1 LANDIRAWGGD
12 VNGGGHTLSNVI
24 ISGSVTAGMPDPTT
38 TLGDLI
44 VRGSNPPPTRLG
56 VGTNGQVLTADNTQP
71 LGLAWK
77 TPAAASPVTSVFGRT
92 GTIVATAGDYTV
104 SQITGALP
112 DPTTVKGDI
121 LARGASMINRLG
133 VGADGTVLTAD
144 STQTLG
150 VKWATPAGAVASVFG
165 RTGVV
170 TAQAGDYTAAQVTG
184 AVPNTVQVVAG
195 TGMSGG
201 GALTGNVT
209 LNALVT
215 SVFGRTGAVV
225 LTAADISA
233 GGGVLATR
241 QVLAGAGMTGG
252 GNLGADVTLSAAVT
266 SVFGRSGAVVLTAAD
281 MTGVGGVVSS
291 RQILAGTGLTGGGDL
306 SADRTL
312 AIVPK
317 SVNQLVAV
325 AYAGTV
331 AGTRP
336 TVNFLSTGGVTISA
350 ADNSGNNSV
359 DVTFGVT
366 GASVGLAVN
375 GSTIG
380 TRPTLNFIPGSNT
393 TISASDNSTN
403 NRVDITIS
411 AAISGGGGAQTPW
424 VSNIDGASYQLANV
438 SFIGVNRPADASN
451 AQISVNST
459 VADGLRIST
468 SSASGLAQATLMNS
482 DSSAKLIFIASGS
495 TAATKPS
502 TAQINT
508 VGPLLLETNSI
519 EAARISTAQRVLIGT
534 TTDDG
539 VNLLQVNGKIKSL
552 TGGIVFPDNTV
563 QTTAAAGGFSD
574 PTTTK
579 GDLIVHGTTTTRLPV
594 GADGLVLTADSTQ
607 TLGVKWS
614 AAAGGVASVFGRTGA
629 VVATTGDYTVGQVT
643 GAVPNTT
650 QVIAGTGL
658 SGGGALSGDVTLNQA
673 ADSVLQK
680 TLYMLGG
687 TNISL
692 RSYLNF
698 IQGAN
703 VSLTLTDNTASNR
716 TDATIAVTA
725 IPWSIITGAPT
736 YLSQWTSGS
745 GGSIYYTA
753 GPVGIG
759 TSSPLGTL
767 HVHSGTNQNAL
778 LYAAGTGIMGLQGVT
793 DANAATNISINPY
806 GGNVGIGTSSPQGTL
821 EVHVAANAN
830 FVLYSGGS
838 GVTVVSTINDAN
850 SNITPMSFNASWYNF
865 AGGNVGIGVTNPN
878 SPLTVVGAAGSWPQ
892 IQISQTSGATKSAG
906 LFVNTGAGDP
916 TQGGFSINR
925 VGASGWEATLFAINL
940 ANGFVGIG
948 TGTPAA
954 PLEILGVSATGGLV
968 AKMKATGAN
977 FGYIRLDTSDATKGT
992 GVYGYSNGVWMGE
1005 LDFGADGSVSL
1016 WSKSAAAVPF
1026 FINAAGSVGIN
1037 TSGPA
1042 ATLDVNGNIGL
1053 HDTSLL
1059 FRSGGSDTN
1068 HGIVYDAGPNGPR
1081 LFGFAGIGF
1090 GVTSG
1095 GYAEKM
1101 RLTATGLGIL
1111 KTPSVALDV
1120 HGGITSDGAINALS
1134 LSCSNICNASGFQ
1147 SSGPP
1152 NPGSGQSGIFRVM
1165 DSAGSSY
1172 YNITMNGGI
1181 LTNYV
1186 AVSDVR
1192 VKKNIRPFT
1201 KGLDAI
1207 LKLRPTA
1214 FEYTEPKGLGGE
1226 TFYNVIAQEA
1236 QNVFPEAVKEMDGI
1250 LDDKPTKMLN
1260 IVDQPILMALINA
1273 IQMLDARLMVLEKN

>member
-1 LANDIRAWGGD
+1 
-12 VNGGGHTLSNVI
+12 
-24 ISGSVTAGMPDPTT
+24 
-38 TLGDLI
+38 
-44 VRGSNPPPTRLG
+44 
-56 VGTNGQVLTADNTQP
+56 
-71 LGLAWK
+71 
-77 TPAAASPVTSVFGRT
+77 
-92 GTIVATAGDYTV
+92 
-104 SQITGALP
+104 
-112 DPTTVKGDI
+112 
-121 LARGASMINRLG
+121 
-133 VGADGTVLTAD
+133 
-144 STQTLG
+144 
-150 VKWATPAGAVASVFG
+150 
-165 RTGVV
+165 
-170 TAQAGDYTAAQVTG
+170 
-184 AVPNTVQVVAG
+184 
-195 TGMSGG
+195 
-201 GALTGNVT
+201 
-209 LNALVT
+209 
-215 SVFGRTGAVV
+215 VFGRTGAVV

-233 GGGVLATR
+233 GGGVPATR
-241 QVLAGAGMTGG
+241 QILAGAGMAGG

-281 MTGVGGVVSS
+281 MTGAGGVVSS
-291 RQILAGTGLTGGGDL
+291 RQILAGTGLAGGGDL

-312 AIVPK
+312 SVVAK

-325 AYAGTV
+325 AYAGSI

-336 TVNFLSTGGVTISA
+336 TVNFLSSGGVTISA
-350 ADNSGNNSV
+350 ADNVSNNSV
-359 DVTFGVT
+359 DVTFGIA

-411 AAISGGGGAQTPW
+411 AAISGGAGAQTPW
-424 VSNIDGASYQLANV
+424 VSNIDAASYQLANV
-438 SFIGVNRPADASN
+438 SFIGVNRPTDSSN
-451 AQISVNST
+451 AHISVNST
-459 VADGLRIST
+459 VSDGLRISN
-468 SSASGLAQATLMNS
+468 SSASGLAQASLINS
-482 DSSAKLIFIASGS
+482 DSSAKLILIASGS
-495 TAATKPS
+495 TAASKPS

-508 VGPLLLETNSI
+508 AGPLLVSTNSL
-519 EAARISTAQRVLIGT
+519 EAMRISTAQRVLIGT

-579 GDLIVHGTTTTRLPV
+579 GDLIVHGATTTRLPV

-658 SGGGALSGDVTLNQA
+658 SGGGALSGNVTLNQL

-680 TLYMLGG
+680 TQYMLGG
-687 TNISL
+687 TNTSL

-703 VSLTLTDNTASNR
+703 VSLTVTDNTANNR

-745 GGSIYYTA
+745 GGSIYYTG

-759 TSSPLGTL
+759 TSSPLGTF

-778 LYAAGTGIMGLQGVT
+778 LYAVGAGIMGLQGVT

-806 GGNVGIGTSSPQGTL
+806 GGNVGIGTSSP
-821 EVHVAANAN
+821 
-830 FVLYSGGS
+830 
-838 GVTVVSTINDAN
+838 
-850 SNITPMSFNASWYNF
+850 
-865 AGGNVGIGVTNPN
+865 N
-878 SPLTVVGAAGSWPQ
+878 SPLTVVGAAGTWPQ

-916 TQGGFSINR
+916 TQGGFTINR
-925 VGASGWEATLFAINL
+925 VGASGWEATLMTVNL
-940 ANGFVGIG
+940 ANGAVGIG
-948 TGTPAA
+948 TNPLGQFQVRVAANANFVVYNGGSGVTVLSAINDANSNVTPIQFNALWYNFAGGNVGIGIQNPQA
-954 PLEILGVSATGGLV
+954 PLDILGVSATGGLV
-968 AKMKATGAN
+968 AHMKATGAN
-977 FGYIRLDTSDATKGT
+977 FGYISLDTSNATKGT
-992 GVYGYSNGVWMGE
+992 GIYGYSNGVWMGE
-1005 LDFGADGSVSL
+1005 LDFGSDGSVGI
-1016 WSKSAAAVPF
+1016 WSKSASAIPF
-1026 FINAAGSVGIN
+1026 YINAAGNVGIGTN
-1037 TSGPA
+1037 APA
-1042 ATLDVNGNIGL
+1042 TTLDVNGNIGL
-1053 HDTSLL
+1053 HDTSI
-1059 FRSGGSDTN
+1059 FMRSGGSDTN
-1068 HGIVYDAGPNGPR
+1068 HGLGFDSGVNGPKV
-1081 LFGFAGIGF
+1081 FGFAGVALGTT
-1090 GVTSG
+1090 GSG
-1095 GYAEKM
+1095 YVEKM
-1101 RLTATGLGIL
+1101 RVTNTGVGIL
-1111 KTPSVALDV
+1111 KTNPAVALDV

-1172 YNITMNGGI
+1172 YNITVNGGI
-1181 LTNYV
+1181 VTNYV
-1186 AVSDVR
+1186 SVSDVR
-1192 VKKNIRPFT
+1192 IKKNIRPFT
-1201 KGLDAI
+1201 KGLAEI

-1214 FEYTEPKGLGGE
+1214 FEYAEPKGLDD
-1226 TFYNVIAQEA
+1226 TFYNVIAQET
-1236 QNVFPEAVKEMDGI
+1236 QKVFPEAVKEMDGT
-1250 LDDKPTKMLN
+1250 LNGEKQKMLN

-1273 IQMLDARLMVLEKN
+1273 VQELAARLELQLIGANL